1 MSVEDQGRPLTG
13 IVWML
18 ATGLCFVAV
27 TGLVR
32 SLGQDLP
39 AAEAAFIRFLAG
51 SLVMAPA
58 MLRAL
63 SRGLPPATWR
73 LIGARG
79 ALHVVA
85 VVLWFHAMARIPV
98 AEVTAI
104 GYLNPIV
111 VTLGAALF
119 LGERLQ
125 LRRSLAILVALAGAL
140 VILRPGFREVTEG
153 HLAQIGAAVS
163 FGLSYLMAKRLS
175 AQLGAG
181 ALVALLSLVVTLGL
195 VPFALAVWV
204 PPAAGQV
211 ARLCVVAVF
220 ATLGH
225 YTMARAF
232 AAAPLTVTQPVTFLQ
247 LVWAALLGWFAFG
260 EAVDPMVLAGGAMIV
275 GAITYMT
282 WREAQIRRRA
292 VTPAAE
298 ATKL

>member
-1 MSVEDQGRPLTG
+1 MEDQGRPLTG

-39 AAEAAFIRFLAG
+39 AAEAAFLRFLAG
-51 SLVMAPA
+51 SLLMAPA

-63 SRGLPPATWR
+63 TQGLPRATWR

-163 FGLSYLMAKRLS
+163 FGLSYLLAKQLS
-175 AQLGAG
+175 AQVGAG
-181 ALVALLSLVVTLGL
+181 VMVALLSLVVTLGL
-195 VPFALAVWV
+195 LPFALAVWV
-204 PPAAGQV
+204 PPTAGQV

-225 YTMARAF
+225 YAMGRAF

-260 EAVDPMVLAGGAMIV
+260 EAVDPLVLAGGAMIV